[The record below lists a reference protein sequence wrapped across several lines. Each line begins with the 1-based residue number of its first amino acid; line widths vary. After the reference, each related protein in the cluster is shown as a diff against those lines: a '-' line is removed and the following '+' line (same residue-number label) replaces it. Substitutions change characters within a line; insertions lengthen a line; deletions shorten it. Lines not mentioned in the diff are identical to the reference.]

1 METVEHSLIRMFR
14 EGPEVSLKG
23 SPTVSPTTA
32 ALCCSEPLPPW
43 LPPLDVLLGVVPS
56 AAGVGHEHGHGETG
70 DGHAA
75 QQTHDAGGAEDQA
88 GDDGHDDGQQSGSDH
103 LMQSALGAQSH
114 AGLPYSGSVLPSMMP
129 VISRN

>member
-32 ALCCSEPLPPW
+32 ALW
-43 LPPLDVLLGVVPS
+43 LLGALAAVVAALDVLLGVVPS
-56 AAGVGHEHGHGETG
+56 AAGVGHEHGHGEAG

-114 AGLPYSGSVLPSMMP
+114 AACRSQGRSCPP
-129 VISRN
+129 